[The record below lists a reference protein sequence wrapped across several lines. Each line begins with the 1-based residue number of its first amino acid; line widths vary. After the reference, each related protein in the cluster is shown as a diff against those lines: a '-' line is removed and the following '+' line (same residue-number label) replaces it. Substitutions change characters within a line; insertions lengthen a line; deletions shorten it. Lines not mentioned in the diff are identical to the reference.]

1 MNLTDLNDIP
11 HKVQYVTIDSA
22 DVKPHQGPGGQSLYE
37 TRKRHTPVTL
47 DLDLNSNIHFEGMS
61 QVIGLKIV
69 EAYFM
74 QIGGAGSRDGGVA
87 RLVDI
92 ICPQIPTA
100 GQLLTN
106 RGQVLAR
113 CPLDGNAVPQNA
125 TQRIIFDKQT
135 RLMNRKTNYFN
146 PISIKKLDFSFYELG
161 ANDIYQ
167 GLQNSREW
175 TITLEITT
183 IDTKEKPRNK
193 DQQTL
198 DALKKLIRK
207 IDELNKNV
215 RKLPDKEDL
224 MELEIEKNKKY
235 PFKYLVLIIALIIGG
250 YVYMIN
256 KKPSIPVGAPMGVP
270 MGVPRPIMPR

>member
-1 MNLTDLNDIP
+1 MNLIDLNDVP
-11 HKVQYVTIDSA
+11 HKVQYITIDSV
-22 DVKPHQGPGGQSLYE
+22 DIKPHTGNE
-37 TRKRHTPVTL
+37 DFRARHSPITL
-47 DLDLNSNIHFEGMS
+47 DLGLYSNIHFEGMS
-61 QVIGLKIV
+61 QVIGLKV
-69 EAYFM
+69 VDAYFM
-74 QIGGAGSRDGGVA
+74 QVGSGGNRDGAVA

-92 ICPQIPTA
+92 VCPQIPTA
-100 GQLLTN
+100 AQLLTT
-106 RGQVLAR
+106 RGHILAR
-113 CPLDGNAVPQNA
+113 CPLEDNAVPSGDDY
-125 TQRIIFDKQT
+125 TFDKQT
-135 RLMNRKTNYFN
+135 RLVTRKTNYFN
-146 PISIKKLDFSFYELG
+146 PISIQKLDFSFYELG
-161 ANDIYQ
+161 GNDIYQ
-167 GLQNSREW
+167 GLQNTREW
-175 TITLEITT
+175 SITLEITT
-183 IDTKEKPRNK
+183 IDAKEKPINK

-270 MGVPRPIMPR
+270 RPIMPR

>member
-1 MNLTDLNDIP
+1 MNLIDLNDVP
-11 HKVQYVTIDSA
+11 HKVQYITIDS
-22 DVKPHQGPGGQSLYE
+22 VNIKPHTGNE
-37 TRKRHTPVTL
+37 AVRRRHIPVTL
-47 DLDLNSNIHFEGMS
+47 DLDFNSNIHFEGMTE
-61 QVIGLKIV
+61 VIGLKV
-69 EAYFM
+69 VDAYCM
-74 QIGGAGSRDGGVA
+74 QIGGAGDRDGGVA

-92 ICPQIPTA
+92 VCPQIPTTA
-100 GQLLTN
+100 QLLTT
-106 RGQVLAR
+106 RGHVLAR
-113 CPLDGNAVPQNA
+113 CPLENNAVP
-125 TQRIIFDKQT
+125 TGDDYTFDKQAK
-135 RLMNRKTNYFN
+135 LMTRKTNYFN
-146 PISIKKLDFSFYELG
+146 PISIKRLDFSFYELG
-161 ANDIYQ
+161 ANDVYQ

-175 TITLEITT
+175 SITLEVTT
-183 IDTKEKPRNK
+183 IDTKEKPINK